1 MGKYNI
7 MMQDSEIDFIEGYL
21 NKEQTMLEWGSGWST
36 ARFSTLVKKYYSIE
50 HDKEWYNK
58 MSEEIKKEKLD
69 NITYRHIEIT
79 TPIED
84 LYEIDPEYVKQYSE
98 ELIIDGLE
106 RQYQEYID
114 EVDNLGVDKFDV
126 VLIDGRARN
135 YCLGKVIPYLHEDS
149 HVFIHDWHRKEYKEN
164 EFLKFFTIT
173 RFKTDIVKLKLNHG

>member
-149 HVFIHDWHRKEYKEN
+149 HVFIHDGTGKNTKKMN
-164 EFLKFFTIT
+164 FLNFLLSQG
-173 RFKTDIVKLKLNHG
+173 LKLTLLN